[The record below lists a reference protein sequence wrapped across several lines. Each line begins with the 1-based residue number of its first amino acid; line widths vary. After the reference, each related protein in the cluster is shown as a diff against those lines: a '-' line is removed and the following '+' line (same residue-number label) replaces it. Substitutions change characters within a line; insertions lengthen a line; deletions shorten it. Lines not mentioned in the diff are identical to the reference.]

1 MFKITLNNNNL
12 KKKILEI
19 HNRVRIKLI
28 NKIIPNK
35 TYNKLFNRIKLN
47 ILTFSMI
54 IFKNLIKIKIKIIKL
69 KIINI

>member
-35 TYNKLFNRIKLN
+35 TYNKLFNRIKFN